1 MDGTNAT
8 GHEHLPSTGSFIA
21 IICFS
26 CVCIIAGI
34 LGNAGVVVYNV
45 SMNHSKT
52 PTTYFVVNL
61 AISDI
66 LVCLAYFPPWIFE
79 YISMLTNHHDDGH
92 ETICKIGMAASFTS
106 ISLSIA
112 NLLAINIDRLIYI
125 SKPLKYPWI
134 VTWKRTY
141 IFSILIWFLTIVN
154 ASVVYFNAKG
164 IPGHG
169 QSIFCTVVNQ
179 SLETFLVIFN
189 IYLPFIGVFF
199 LNYKIYKVAKSQR
212 RKIRGENCPVG
223 TQNGVGR
230 RKHLQ
235 QMKMIKTFTIVLGVL
250 IAFILP
256 LLIITII
263 RRYICKGFCVPSTV
277 VMFFSALV
285 VLNSVINPIIYSA
298 RDKGY
303 RIVYR
308 RLFAKICGR

>member
-8 GHEHLPSTGSFIA
+8 GNEHLPSTGSLIA

-34 LGNAGVVVYNV
+34 LGNVGVVVYNV

-52 PTTYFVVNL
+52 PTTYFVINL

-66 LVCLAYFPPWIFE
+66 LVCLVFFPPWIFE
-79 YISMLTNHHDDGH
+79 YMSILTNHENDH
-92 ETICKIGMAASFTS
+92 EIICKIGMTASFTS

-112 NLLAINIDRLIYI
+112 NLLAINIDRLMYI

-154 ASVVYFNAKG
+154 ANMVYFNVKG
-164 IPGHG
+164 MPGHG
-169 QSIFCTVVNQ
+169 QRLFCTVVNQ

-189 IYLPFIGVFF
+189 IYLPFIGFFF
-199 LNYKIYKVAKSQR
+199 LNYKIHKVAKSQR
-212 RKIRGENCPVG
+212 RKIRGENCAVG
-223 TQNGVGR
+223 TQNGVER

-250 IAFILP
+250 IAFIFP
-256 LLIITII
+256 RLIITII

-277 VMFFSALV
+277 VMFFSVLV
-285 VLNSVINPIIYSA
+285 VLNSVMNPIIYSA

-308 RLFAKICGR
+308 QLFAKICGR